1 MSLKN
6 EIKKAVGD
14 HGMWKKVLK
23 NAIDTG
29 KIDAQ
34 ISTIKADNQC
44 SFGKWLY
51 GSTITEKEK
60 NSSHYKEV
68 RELHA
73 AFHEKASKVAQLA
86 ISDHKARA
94 MKMLEVNGE
103 FTTASAALTTSMIA
117 WLKEKK

>member
-14 HGMWKKVLK
+14 HGMWKNVLK
-23 NAIDTG
+23 DAVDTA
-29 KIDAQ
+29 KIDVQ

-60 NSSHYKEV
+60 KSSHYQEV
-68 RELHA
+68 LELHA
-73 AFHEKASKVAQLA
+73 AFHEKPQRLLSLPFQTIKPVP
-86 ISDHKARA
+86 
-94 MKMLEVNGE
+94 
-103 FTTASAALTTSMIA
+103 
-117 WLKEKK
+117 